1 MANFINYIKMNFL
14 PTDKVAYIDANKNIN
29 ASSTTVSE
37 LSNVKLI
44 KTNGEGLTFLSDD
57 GTYKTPGNIDISDI
71 ISEALLAN
79 DMKKY
84 PVGKLEFNTSGVN
97 PNSYLGFG
105 TWVLWGEGRVPVCV
119 AQSGIFAGAETEVG
133 SETVTLTESQMP
145 KHTHTQAAHTHTFT
159 GAALASHSHTFSG
172 SSHTHTYAHTHTVPA
187 HSHGLNS
194 HKHSF
199 SATTSSNGVH
209 SHNIR
214 TKVFWSFD
222 QGDTTGCLGRSTNTG
237 QEEIKWGGTDGF
249 GALDAGAHTHT
260 ISGTSGAASGNTA
273 NSSVLTTSTSGGNT
287 NSVTAGGTISGISA
301 GTPTGTNSSTTP
313 TINSTRRR
321 TKSFKCSTFYY
332 LLYME
337 KNCLI
342 KIFLKQEANIEYE

>member
-1 MANFINYIKMNFL
+1 MSDYKSIIKVDYL
-14 PTDKVAYIDANKNIN
+14 QDSRVAIIDSELNLNTSTVTTNELLNVKKININ
-29 ASSTTVSE
+29 GDG
-37 LSNVKLI
+37 SN
-44 KTNGEGLTFLSDD
+44 FLSDD
-57 GTYKTPGNIDISDI
+57 GTYKKLGDVDISDI
-71 ISEALLAN
+71 VNELILES
-79 DMKKY
+79 DKRKY
-84 PVGKLEFNTSGVN
+84 PIGKLEFNTTGVN

-105 TWVLWGEGRVPVCV
+105 TWVLWGQGRVPVCV
-119 AQSGIFAGAETEVG
+119 ASDGIFAGAETEVG

-172 SSHTHTYAHTHTVPA
+172 SSHTHTYTHTHTVPA

-194 HKHSF
+194 HKHGF

-301 GTPTGTNSSTTP
+301 GTPSGTNSSVAP
-313 TINSTRRR
+313 TINSAGGGASHSNVQPFITCYIWKR
-321 TKSFKCSTFYY
+321 T
-332 LLYME
+332 
-337 KNCLI
+337 
-342 KIFLKQEANIEYE
+342 A